1 MSARICL
8 LRGVN
13 VGGVKIPMAEL
24 KAVAAEAGLC
34 DPRTLLAS
42 GNLVVESD
50 APPAKVADTLE
61 RAIEAR
67 FGRPIE
73 VIVRTPSQWA
83 AMIRANP
90 FAEHAAEGGSK
101 LLAMVMKDGIK
112 AGAVEALRGFAAA
125 GERVEA
131 AGGDLFFWF
140 PDGQGRSKMA
150 EKAQPRLIGVGTG
163 RNWNTVLKIA
173 ALAGPGAHD

>member
-1 MSARICL
+1 MTAHICL

-13 VGGVKIPMAEL
+13 VGGVKVPMAEL
-24 KAVAAEAGLC
+24 KAVAAEAGLG

-42 GNLVVESD
+42 GNLVVGSD
-50 APPAKVADTLE
+50 APPAEVADTLE

-67 FGRPIE
+67 FGRPID
-73 VIVRTPSQWA
+73 VIVRTAGQWA
-83 AMIRANP
+83 ELIQANP
-90 FAEHAAEGGSK
+90 YPEHAQDGGAK
-101 LLAMVMKDGIK
+101 LLAMVMKAGVK
-112 AGAVEALRGFAAA
+112 PGAVEALRAFAAP

-131 AGGDLFFWF
+131 VGGDLFFWH
-140 PDGQGRSKMA
+140 PEGIGRSKMA

-173 ALAGPGAHD
+173 AALDSL